1 MFLERDSWGPD
12 LFIII
17 IIQIKLKVLSCIC
30 IISLFNKLYTNI

>member
-1 MFLERDSWGPD
+1 MFIERDSWGLD
-12 LFIII
+12 LFII